1 MNRKLRV
8 GAVSYLNTKPLVY
21 GFEQGMMQ
29 DEIELNFEYPS
40 KVAAQLL
47 NDEIDIGLVPVAVIP
62 SLKTP
67 HIISDYCIGTEG
79 EVASVCLFS
88 EVPIDQIASICLD
101 YQSRTSVVLL
111 KILLKKYWKISPQL
125 IASTSGYESEIKGNV
140 AGLVIGDRALIKRAH
155 STYIYDLGTA
165 WKEMTGLPFVFAVW
179 LSNKDIPQQFKN
191 DFNNA
196 TASGLNRLKEVASAI
211 HFLEYDLHE
220 YYTININYEFNKQK
234 KVALKLFLELLAEN
248 NY

>member
-1 MNRKLRV
+1 
-8 GAVSYLNTKPLVY
+8 
-21 GFEQGMMQ
+21 MQ

-47 NDEIDIGLVPVAVIP
+47 NDEIDIGLVPIAVIP

-88 EVPIDQIASICLD
+88 EVPIDQITSICLD

-125 IASTSGYESEIKGNV
+125 IA
-140 AGLVIGDRALIKRAH
+140 
-155 STYIYDLGTA
+155 
-165 WKEMTGLPFVFAVW
+165 
-179 LSNKDIPQQFKN
+179 
-191 DFNNA
+191 
-196 TASGLNRLKEVASAI
+196 
-211 HFLEYDLHE
+211 
-220 YYTININYEFNKQK
+220 
-234 KVALKLFLELLAEN
+234 
-248 NY
+248 

>member
-1 MNRKLRV
+1 VNRKLRV

-29 DEIELNFEYPS
+29 NEIELNFEYPS

-47 NDEIDIGLVPVAVIP
+47 NDEIDIGLVPVALIP

-67 HIISDYCIGTEG
+67 HIISDYCIGTDG

-88 EVPIDQIASICLD
+88 EVPIHQITSIYLD

-125 IASTSGYESEIKGNV
+125 IASKSGYESEIKGNI

-155 STYIYDLGTA
+155 STYVFDLGKA

-179 LSNKDIPQQFKN
+179 LANKDIPQQFKN
-191 DFNNA
+191 DFNIA
-196 TASGLNRLKEVASAI
+196 TAAGLNRIEEVVSGI
-211 HFLEYDLHE
+211 NFPEYDLNK
-220 YYTININYEFNKQK
+220 YYTININYDFDKQK
-234 KVALKLFLELLAEN
+234 KEALKLFLELLSE
-248 NY
+248 